1 MTASPS
7 PVLLFIRSL
16 LFALGLI
23 ISVVLWGP
31 LVVLSFPLPLA
42 QRYGVSQ
49 QWSRFMIEWLRL
61 TCGITCQVS
70 GLEQL
75 PKGPAVMMV
84 KHQSTWETLFLHQLL
99 PPLALVLK
107 RELLWVPFFGWAL
120 AQLSPIAIDRK
131 AGRAAFK
138 QVMKQGE
145 ACLRRGQWVLIFPEG
160 TRIAP
165 GERGV
170 YGSSGAMLA
179 VNSGYPLLPVAHNAG
194 EFWPRRGFLKRPG
207 TIQLVFGPPFDSR
220 RYKAKELNA
229 LAEEWIETTLARI
242 SGRPVAPKAP
252 VAPA

>member
-1 MTASPS
+1 MTDSPAS
-7 PVLLFIRSL
+7 VLLFLRSL
-16 LFALGLI
+16 VFSLGLI
-23 ISVVLWGP
+23 VSVLVWGP
-31 LVVLSFPLPLA
+31 LVVLSFPLLFA
-42 QRYGVSQ
+42 QRYWMSQ
-49 QWSRFMIEWLRL
+49 QWSRFVMWWLRL

-75 PKGPAVMMV
+75 PKGPAVILV
-84 KHQSTWETLFLHQLL
+84 KHQSTWETLFLHQFL

-120 AQLSPIAIDRK
+120 AQLNPIAIDRK
-131 AGRAAFK
+131 AGRVAFK
-138 QVMKQGE
+138 QVLQQGE
-145 ACLRRGQWVLIFPEG
+145 ARLNGGQWVLIFPEG

-170 YGSSGAMLA
+170 YGSSGAVLA
-179 VNSGYPLLPVAHNAG
+179 VNSGYPLLPITHNAG

-207 TIQLVFGPPFDSR
+207 TIQLVFGPPLDSH

-252 VAPA
+252 VEPA